1 MDENTTLTHEQVD
14 EMLLE
19 YVKLRQPY
27 IEVDEDKFLQLL
39 KNSLS
44 LSVSEKKRVIEAIP
58 TLSQFQFDE
67 LQKVFLE
74 EREKFKELAGEHPE
88 DIKKLLKKQQDEW
101 IDLGEI
107 YILEQQKQAVSWED
121 EQKIEDLKKQFGL

>member
-107 YILEQQKQAVSWED
+107 YILEQQKQAVS
-121 EQKIEDLKKQFGL
+121 